1 MNARPLII
9 AHRGASGYLPEHT
22 LEAKALAYGQGADY
36 LEQDVVATRDAV
48 PVVLHDHYLDAVSD
62 VADRFPGRAR
72 ADGRHYVVDF
82 DWAELRVLSLNE
94 RRDPDHGGARFP
106 GRFPLM
112 PFGFRIARLDD
123 EIRFVQGLNRS
134 TGRDV
139 GIYPE
144 IKAPEWHRAHGI
156 DLADVISRVLNEL
169 GYHRPTDRA
178 YVQCFDGAE
187 LKRVRRELGSALPL
201 IRLIDSVDDRP
212 AAMTPADWE
221 RIAGYAD
228 GVGVDYRELVD
239 IDSGRGTHRAKPL
252 LASLRSTP
260 LEVHA
265 YTFRA
270 DEHDDANG
278 PFADLLGFFMADA
291 PIDGMFCDQP
301 DLAVKTRETVLG
313 PEAGGRAPGA
323 ATAGS

>member
-36 LEQDVVATRDAV
+36 LEQDVVATRDAI

-72 ADGRHYVVDF
+72 PDGRHYVIDF
-82 DWAELRVLSLNE
+82 DWAELRELRLNE

-112 PFGFRIARLDD
+112 PFGFRIASLDE

-144 IKAPEWHRAHGI
+144 IKVPEWHRAHGI
-156 DLADVISRVLNEL
+156 DLAGAILSVLDEH
-169 GYHRPTDRA
+169 GYRRAADRA
-178 YVQCFDGAE
+178 YVQCFDGTE
-187 LKRVRRELGSALPL
+187 LVRVRRELGSALRL
-201 IRLIDSVDDRP
+201 IRLIDSTRDRP
-212 AAMTPADWE
+212 AAMTAADWK
-221 RIAGYAD
+221 RIADIAD
-228 GVGVDYRELVD
+228 GVGVDYRELVEL
-239 IDSGRGTHRAKPL
+239 DSGPRAYRAMPL
-252 LASLRSTP
+252 LASLRSTA

-270 DEHDDANG
+270 DEHDDAGG
-278 PFADLLGFFMADA
+278 PFVDLLGFFMAVA

-301 DLAVKTRETVLG
+301 DLAVKARQALPG
-313 PEAGGRAPGA
+313 PTGGRAPGG

>member
-1 MNARPLII
+1 LNARPLII

-48 PVVLHDHYLDAVSD
+48 PVVLHDHYLDDVSD

-82 DWAELRVLSLNE
+82 DWAELRELTLNE
-94 RRDPDHGGARFP
+94 RRNPEHGGARFP
-106 GRFPLM
+106 NRFPLM

-134 TGRDV
+134 TGRNV

-156 DLADVISRVLNEL
+156 DLADVILRVLNGL
-169 GYHRPTDRA
+169 GYHLPTDRV

-187 LKRVRRELGSALPL
+187 LERVRRELGSRLPL
-201 IRLIDSVDDRP
+201 IRLIDSADDRP
-212 AAMTPADWE
+212 AAMTAADWT

-239 IDSGRGTHRAKPL
+239 VQSGRSTHRAKPL
-252 LASLRSTP
+252 LASLRATP
-260 LEVHA
+260 LDVHA

-270 DEHDDANG
+270 DVHDAANG
-278 PFADLLGFFMADA
+278 PFAELLGFLMADV
-291 PIDGMFCDQP
+291 PIDGLFCDQP
-301 DLAVKTRETVLG
+301 DLAVKTRDRLSG
-313 PEAGGRAPGA
+313 PTGGPAPGS
-323 ATAGS
+323 ATTRG